1 MPRPSVNITDLGPR
15 WWSPDEALSA
25 QLLEELRSEAPS
37 GHALDGVTVEAV
49 AVKKLLKDVILWLPE
64 TEEWAAVHLTH
75 KPESDHRWPSTTVA
89 PTWRALLAEIL

>member
-1 MPRPSVNITDLGPR
+1 MTHPHVDITELGPG
-15 WWSPDEALSA
+15 WCSPDEALST
-25 QLLEELRSEAPS
+25 QLLAELKSGAPI

-64 TEEWAAVHLTH
+64 TEQWAAVHLTY
-75 KPESDHRWPSTTVA
+75 KPGSDHRWPSTTVA